1 MDRPKMMKPQTIP
14 DVSVIVVTRN
24 TREMTLAAVRSVL
37 EHRDSL
43 AVEVTVV
50 DNGSIDG
57 TAEALCESF
66 PEARCLRSET
76 NLGFAKAVNQAARE
90 CSGEF
95 LLLLNSDAVLQP
107 GALSA
112 AIEWMRSH
120 PRCGVAGAQL
130 LNADGSRQNSIA
142 NFPTLA
148 TELLNK
154 SLLRR
159 IAPRRYPGKERV
171 FASPVEVETVI
182 GAFMLVRRELWDSLG
197 GLDEHFFFF
206 VEETDFCLQARRAG
220 WSTMHLPQ
228 VLVMHGG
235 GQSAKQ
241 VLPAA
246 RVEYWRSRYT
256 YFKKNHGPLTRAV
269 LRIGLGVRLL
279 VDWIAAL
286 FAVGLTVGR
295 NERWRNRLEV
305 CSVLLW
311 WHLRGCPDGTGL
323 PR

>member
-1 MDRPKMMKPQTIP
+1 MT

-24 TREMTLAAVRSVL
+24 TRDLTLAAVRSAL
-37 EHRDSL
+37 EQRDGL
-43 AVEVTVV
+43 AVEVTIV
-50 DNGSIDG
+50 DNGSTDG
-57 TAEALCESF
+57 TGGALLKSF
-66 PEARCLRSET
+66 PDVGCLRSEK
-76 NLGFAKAVNQAARE
+76 NLGFSKAVNQAAQD

-95 LLLLNSDAVLQP
+95 LLLLNSDAVLRS
-107 GALSA
+107 GALVTA
-112 AIEWMRSH
+112 VEWMRSD
-120 PRCGVAGAQL
+120 PRCGVVGAQL

-159 IAPRRYPGKERV
+159 MLPHRYPGKERI

-182 GAFMLVRRELWDSLG
+182 GAFMMIRRELWDLLG
-197 GLDEHFFFF
+197 GLDERFFFF
-206 VEETDFCLQARRAG
+206 VEETDFCFQARRAG

-228 VLVMHGG
+228 VLVTHGS

-246 RVEYWRSRYT
+246 RVEYWRSRYA
-256 YFKKNHGPLTRAV
+256 YFAKNHGLLTRLV
-269 LRIGLGVRLL
+269 LRVGLGCRLL
-279 VDWIAAL
+279 VDWVAAL
-286 FAVGLTVGR
+286 FAVVFTLGR
-295 NERWRNRLEV
+295 SERWRNRFEV
-305 CSVLLW
+305 CSVLMW
-311 WHLRGCPDGTGL
+311 WHLRGCLADTGL